1 MKYDHAKLTCDIV
14 MKGGITSG
22 VVYPSAVC
30 ELAQTYKF
38 KNVGGTSAGAIA
50 AAATAAAEYGRATSS
65 GGFTQLEE
73 LPTWL
78 STGTNLSDLF
88 QAGPLTTRLY
98 SLALAFLG
106 SMSPFLKAIRGIGTA
121 LIAFWPAT
129 AFAIVLDALI
139 WRYLGLGAP
148 GNPAQETCVWI
159 VMALVIAVAIA
170 WTIWHDVEY
179 GLTENGFG
187 LCNGM
192 DRGAGKPRPL
202 TDWLTGELDKIAG
215 IDGTAAPLTF
225 GDLWSP
231 PGSGHARWVT
241 APVESIPFADLP
253 PLEQV
258 MKKDPLSLDP
268 AINLR
273 MVTSCL
279 TLGAPHALPF
289 SERIFFFD
297 PKLTSK
303 YFPRRVLQWMCDHG
317 AQPRTQREALEFELL
332 KPLLPLPPPEYFPV
346 VVATRL
352 SLSFPIL
359 LSAVPFFA
367 VDWGRKRDNELAGD
381 ALDAFV
387 VKHQADGLVDLQR
400 MSKIDRRAAGLT
412 LFPETCWFSDGGIS
426 SNFPITFFDA
436 PIPRWPTFAIDLD
449 TFSIDTGNESSDES
463 KNVWMPKSN
472 LGGLL
477 PVWNR
482 FSDSDRR
489 VRLVGFLGAI
499 LDTMQNW
506 VDNAQMRTPGYRDR
520 VAHVLL
526 SADEGGLN
534 LTMPKAVV
542 RKLIVRGVEA
552 AKLMVYHFANPD
564 THVKTTW
571 LNHRWARFRSFLAMI
586 EPMTKD
592 FAGAF
597 DSGDPSYRELSNC
610 SCTTPLPSYHWK
622 TDQCAVAGA
631 ITSALLEAGTVAVPG
646 VAPLV
651 EGAPHPPPELVARP
665 RL

>member
-1 MKYDHAKLTCDIV
+1 MKYGHPELICDIV

-30 ELAQTYKF
+30 ELAQTYTF

-50 AAATAAAEYGRATSS
+50 AAATAAAEYGRATGSD
-65 GGFTQLEE
+65 GFARLEG

-78 STGTNLSDLF
+78 STRTNLADLF
-88 QAGPLTTRLY
+88 QASPSTTRLY

-106 SMSPFLKAIRGIGTA
+106 SMNPFLKALRAIAIA
-121 LIAFWPAT
+121 LATFWPAT
-129 AFAIVLDALI
+129 VVAIVLDVLI

-148 GNPAQETCVWI
+148 ADPAQEISCWI
-159 VMALVIAVAIA
+159 VMALVVAIA
-170 WTIWHDVEY
+170 IAWMVWHDVEY

-192 DRGAGKPRPL
+192 DRGADKPKPL

-215 IDGTAAPLTF
+215 IDGGMAPLTF

-231 PGSGHARWVT
+231 PKSHEARWVT
-241 APVESIPFADLP
+241 APVPTRSYDELPVSESVTETNPR
-253 PLEQV
+253 
-258 MKKDPLSLDP
+258 SLNP

-279 TLGAPHALPF
+279 TLGAPQALPF
-289 SERIFFFD
+289 AERSFFFD
-297 PKLTSK
+297 PKLLSR
-303 YFPRRVLQWMCDHG
+303 YFPKHVLQWMRDHG

-332 KPLLPLPPPEYFPV
+332 KPLLPLPLPEYFPV

-367 VDWGRKRDNELAGD
+367 LDWGRKDNELAGE
-381 ALDAFV
+381 ALTAFAG
-387 VKHQADGLVDLQR
+387 KHRTGGLVALQQMSQADRQ
-400 MSKIDRRAAGLT
+400 SAGLT
-412 LFPETCWFSDGGIS
+412 LSAEACWFSDGGIS

-436 PIPRWPTFAIDLD
+436 PIPSWPTFAIDLD
-449 TFSIDTGNESSDES
+449 TFSIDTGAESNDES
-463 KNVWMPKSN
+463 KNVWMPRSN
-472 LGGLL
+472 FGGIL

-482 FSDSDRR
+482 FADSDRR
-489 VRLVGFLGAI
+489 VRLVEFLAAI
-499 LDTMQNW
+499 VDTMQNW
-506 VDNAQMRTPGYRDR
+506 EDNAQMRTPGYRDR

-534 LTMPKAVV
+534 LTMPKVV
-542 RKLIVRGVEA
+542 VKKLISRGTEA
-552 AKLMVYHFANPD
+552 GKLMVDHFANPE
-564 THVKTTW
+564 TTAKTTW
-571 LNHRWARFRSFLAMI
+571 LNHRWARFRSFLAMV
-586 EPMTKD
+586 EPMTKN
-592 FAGAF
+592 FANAF
-597 DSGDPSYRELSNC
+597 DTGDPKYSDLANC
-610 SCTTPLPSYHWK
+610 ARTDPLPSYPWK
-622 TDQCAVAGA
+622 PGQCAAAESIVKALLVAGKVDIPA
-631 ITSALLEAGTVAVPG
+631 SGQ
-646 VAPLV
+646 LV

-665 RL
+665 KL